1 MKNKLITKH
10 QQGTTR
16 GGLVP
21 HQYSGTWGNRGQGN
35 ELQSAIEN
43 GLSQVG
49 DIIINADD
57 YIEDAFNYG
66 IIGIPALLTGQSE
79 KIQPFVESKRE
90 ERHDPYTI
98 QAVVPDMPI
107 LPSKASTQA
116 VQIFDKLR
124 KAKSSWAV
132 RESQLKK
139 LGQLDKM
146 EETKTAKNWYSL
158 LESYNNEVNKPI
170 KNVIT
175 PQKPRKKF
183 IDDVPL
189 SRKLKASFKG
199 NKARSTG
206 DMRSARSGRSF
217 ITERQWDQVESLMRK
232 DNNPRAQKEIR
243 KYDLKVAKGIE
254 WTALRK
260 ARMQMLQDYLN
271 YTPGYFTWLKK

>member
-1 MKNKLITKH
+1 MSNQNKN
-10 QQGTTR
+10 QR
-16 GGLVP
+16 GNLVP
-21 HQYSGTWGNRGQGN
+21 IQYSGTWGNRGQGN
-35 ELQSAIEN
+35 ELQSAIEK
-43 GLSQVG
+43 GLSWVG
-49 DIIINADD
+49 DKIINADD
-57 YIEDAFNYG
+57 YIEDFFNYG

-107 LPSKASTQA
+107 LPNKASKLAIST
-116 VQIFDKLR
+116 FDKLR
-124 KAKSSWAV
+124 KARASWAV

-146 EETKTAKNWYSL
+146 ENTKTAQNWYNL
-158 LESYNNEVNKPI
+158 LESFNNEINK
-170 KNVIT
+170 VH
-175 PQKPRKKF
+175 KKF

-189 SRKLKASFKG
+189 SRKAKASFKG

-217 ITERQWDQVESLMRK
+217 VTERQWDQVESIMRK
-232 DNNPRAQKEIR
+232 DNNPRAQKDLH

-260 ARMQMLQDYLN
+260 ARMQMLQDYLD

>member
-35 ELQSAIEN
+35 ELQSAIEK
-43 GLSQVG
+43 GLSWVG
-49 DIIINADD
+49 DIITNADD
-57 YIEDAFNYG
+57 YIEDAVNYG

-107 LPSKASTQA
+107 LPSKSSAQLMSK
-116 VQIFDKLR
+116 FNKLK
-124 KAKSSWAV
+124 KARASWAV

-158 LESYNNEVNKPI
+158 LESYNNEINK
-170 KNVIT
+170 VH
-175 PQKPRKKF
+175 KKF

-189 SRKLKASFKG
+189 SRKAKASFKG

-217 ITERQWDQVESLMRK
+217 ITERQWDQVESIMRK